1 MAVTVE
7 TAKVYRGGGRR
18 WFTPGA
24 AINAEVKARIKRKHP
39 SIRFDRETGEQFYWR
54 DLPRSDVLYRRMYRL
69 IERAFATTKGKPA

>member
-24 AINAEVKARIKRKHP
+24 AINAEVNATIKRKYP
-39 SIRFDRETGEQFYWR
+39 SERFEPDTGNRFHWR
-54 DLPRSDVLYRRMYRL
+54 DLPRSDVLYRRMYRI
-69 IERAFATTKGKPA
+69 IERAFATTKGQP